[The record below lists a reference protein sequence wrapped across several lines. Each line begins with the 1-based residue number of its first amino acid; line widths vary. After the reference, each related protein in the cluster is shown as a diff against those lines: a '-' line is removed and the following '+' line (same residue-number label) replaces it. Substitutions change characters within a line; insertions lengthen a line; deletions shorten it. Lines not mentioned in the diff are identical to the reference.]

1 MKLATRVRLAC
12 IVTAVLGTAGE
23 STAQTGRNDLHLQV
37 CLALMDQ
44 LSAQGGSVAQT
55 AAAAPVSSSQGGTPS
70 VTPLSDST
78 ATSSAAVNDMTN
90 TVLGLM
96 GNSNTT
102 ARIRELQA
110 ALTILD
116 ELDRLNLSQAMA
128 NRIRI
133 VRAELIARLNLLLS
147 STTGTALS
155 N

>member
-1 MKLATRVRLAC
+1 
-12 IVTAVLGTAGE
+12 
-23 STAQTGRNDLHLQV
+23 
-37 CLALMDQ
+37 MDQ
-44 LSAQGGSVAQT
+44 LAAQGGSVAQT

-70 VTPLSDST
+70 VTPLSNST
-78 ATSSAAVNDMTN
+78 TSTSPAVNDMTN

-96 GNSNTT
+96 SNSNTT

-128 NRIRI
+128 NRIRL
-133 VRAELIARLNLLLS
+133 VRAELITRLNLLLS